1 MRLSWVCDEAVEL
14 AAPKLSKLT
23 FLDVSS
29 CYDMGARAI
38 VALGKNCTS
47 LVHLVRSFCSHDDEA
62 HAIATWMP
70 KLRHLEMKFARLID
84 DGVRELVSSCRDL
97 EFLSVIGCEFM
108 NLDQTVIMEN
118 FPRLT
123 LECDSP
129 AKSWDFR
136 IGNKDDDDFWSACWF
151 LARKNTHTVTL
162 TLTLRRGEKTE
173 SRKTPL
179 ISHTV
184 SRIQAQEIGIS

>member
-1 MRLSWVCDEAVEL
+1 MRLSRVSDEAVEL

-23 FLDVSS
+23 FLDLS
-29 CYDMGARAI
+29 CCNDMGARAI

-47 LVHLVRSFCSHDDEA
+47 LVHLVRSFCSRDDEA

-70 KLRHLEMKFARLID
+70 KLRHLEMKHALLTD

-97 EFLSVIGCEFM
+97 EFLSAIGCKYM

-129 AKSWDFR
+129 AMSISVSSWSEEDEDYWWGNDFWR
-136 IGNKDDDDFWSACWF
+136 LTRYPYHDDIDDDGDSEPNFVFSD
-151 LARKNTHTVTL
+151 
-162 TLTLRRGEKTE
+162 
-173 SRKTPL
+173 
-179 ISHTV
+179 
-184 SRIQAQEIGIS
+184 

>member
-1 MRLSWVCDEAVEL
+1 MRLSRVSDEAVEL

-23 FLDVSS
+23 FLDLSS
-29 CYDMGARAI
+29 CNNMGARAI

-70 KLRHLEMKFARLID
+70 KLRHLEMKHALLTD

-97 EFLSVIGCEFM
+97 EFLSAIGCEYM
-108 NLDQTVIMEN
+108 NLDQTAIMEN

-129 AKSWDFR
+129 AMSCSVSSW
-136 IGNKDDDDFWSACWF
+136 NEEDDDSLSFSLYFF
-151 LARKNTHTVTL
+151 LYFF
-162 TLTLRRGEKTE
+162 
-173 SRKTPL
+173 L
-179 ISHTV
+179 IVALSL
-184 SRIQAQEIGIS
+184 SLSLSLALYF

>member
-1 MRLSWVCDEAVEL
+1 MRLSCVCDEAVEL

-47 LVHLVRSFCSHDDEA
+47 LVHLVRSFCAHDDEA

-129 AKSWDFR
+129 AKSWDFS
-136 IGNKDDDDFWSACWF
+136 IGNKDDDDDYWSAPFGDSLHIYGNVFWRQRSPYHD
-151 LARKNTHTVTL
+151 LDD
-162 TLTLRRGEKTE
+162 
-173 SRKTPL
+173 L
-179 ISHTV
+179 IDL
-184 SRIQAQEIGIS
+184 IED